1 LKFSHN
7 EPVEHKQEEEEHFS
21 EITGDQ
27 PAEMIGAEVAVGG
40 EVEAYSD
47 IR

>member
-1 LKFSHN
+1 LLKSLYK

-21 EITGDQ
+21 EITGEQ
-27 PAEMIGAEVAVGG
+27 PAEMIGVEVAVGG

-47 IR
+47 I